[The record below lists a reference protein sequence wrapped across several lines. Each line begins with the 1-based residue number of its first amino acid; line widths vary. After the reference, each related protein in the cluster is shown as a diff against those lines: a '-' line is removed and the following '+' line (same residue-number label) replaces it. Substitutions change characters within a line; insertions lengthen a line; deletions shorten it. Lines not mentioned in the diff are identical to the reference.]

1 MKKIIFC
8 LLRMDI
14 LAVFLAFLS
23 LISLNLTIMVP
34 AEVSG
39 LGASVT
45 AITGLHLWEFSAFGF
60 LLMVAPV
67 VIILM
72 SKMYTK
78 MQNAHLI
85 LFGVL
90 LLALFGYN
98 DGIVVGREWIWSI
111 TGGAIHYERAMVVYP
126 FLLIMSTSILMIHME
141 FADFFNEFESI
152 FEEDYASDD
161 EYYDSYAR

>member
-14 LAVFLAFLS
+14 LAALLAFMA

-34 AEVSG
+34 AGVSE
-39 LGASVT
+39 LGTTVT
-45 AITGLHLWEFSAFGF
+45 AITGLHLWEFSSFGF

-78 MQNAHLI
+78 IQNAHLI
-85 LFGVL
+85 LFAIL
-90 LLALFGYN
+90 ILALFGYN
-98 DGIVVGREWIWSI
+98 DGVIAAKEWIWSI
-111 TGGAIHYERAMVVYP
+111 AEGGIQYKKAMVTYP
-126 FLLIMSTSILMIHME
+126 FLFIMSTSILMIHME

-152 FEEDYASDD
+152 FEEYHDSDH